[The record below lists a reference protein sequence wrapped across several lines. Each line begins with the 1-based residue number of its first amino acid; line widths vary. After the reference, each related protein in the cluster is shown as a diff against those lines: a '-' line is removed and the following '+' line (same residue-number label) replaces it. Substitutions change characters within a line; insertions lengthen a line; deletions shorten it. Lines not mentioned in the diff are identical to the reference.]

1 MWAFVKNFATYR
13 TVNMAA
19 VIASALT
26 LDSLSAEN
34 STVTVVG
41 TDIGQSDAGNW
52 LVIDGQVYS
61 ISVVKPQTDRTLLTL
76 VSPLDVFSRLL
87 EFFEQTTTQT
97 VGNFI
102 AQQLN
107 EHWISCT
114 DAAYALPYLV
124 VSNLD
129 TTVFSPP
136 ELDKDGCYKLADYAR
151 LMRRSYRT
159 TMRFSDAG
167 DSLVCLI
174 DTPPVEDHNVS
185 FDDGHSQ
192 LQSLDYSS
200 SGTAKLTVLC
210 DVDTGEKDDAGEPI
224 LFRQRSTWY
233 LAEDGTV
240 SQTIPARR
248 ASGTW
253 STISVNKP
261 EDVETKVIETF
272 AKNKSSHKLE
282 FWSTLDLSVQDN
294 CTFFA
299 YGEILRSYISYKRKS
314 SEDSRYYYKS
324 GELATTATEKLRG
337 VIK

>member
-1 MWAFVKNFATYR
+1 MSKR
-13 TVNMAA
+13 
-19 VIASALT
+19 
-26 LDSLSAEN
+26 
-34 STVTVVG
+34 
-41 TDIGQSDAGNW
+41 
-52 LVIDGQVYS
+52 
-61 ISVVKPQTDRTLLTL
+61 P
-76 VSPLDVFSRLL
+76 
-87 EFFEQTTTQT
+87 TQT

-102 AQQLN
+102 AQQLD
-107 EHWISCT
+107 EHWIECT
-114 DAAYALPYLV
+114 DAAYALPYLT

-129 TTVFSPP
+129 TTAFH
-136 ELDKDGCYKLADYAR
+136 
-151 LMRRSYRT
+151 RRSWTRT
-159 TMRFSDAG
+159 AAISWPTMPGSCGEATAPRCAFSDAG

-174 DTPPVEDHNVS
+174 DTPPMEDHNIS
-185 FDDGHSQ
+185 FDDGRSQ

-233 LAEDGTV
+233 LAEDGAV
-240 SQTIPARR
+240 SQTVPARR

-253 STISVNKP
+253 DTISVNKP

-272 AKNKSSHKLE
+272 AKNKPTTSWNSGAP
-282 FWSTLDLSVQDN
+282 WISASRTTARSY
-294 CTFFA
+294 A
-299 YGEILRSYISYKRKS
+299 YGEILRSYISYKRQS